1 MCLATAYVVGG
12 DGKSI
17 LEEVSFMQF
26 DGDRVHLVSFS
37 GEKKTVVGRIVE
49 VDFFA
54 ETFLLE
60 GCETSAS
67 DSAANNP
74 QTNGEPC

>member
-12 DGKSI
+12 GGEPI
-17 LEEVSFMQF
+17 LEEVSYMQL
-26 DGDRVHLVSFS
+26 DGDQVEMVSFS
-37 GEKKTVVGRIVE
+37 GEKKVIQGRLIE

-60 GCETSAS
+60 QYDGSTAEVSPENS
-67 DSAANNP
+67 
-74 QTNGEPC
+74 E